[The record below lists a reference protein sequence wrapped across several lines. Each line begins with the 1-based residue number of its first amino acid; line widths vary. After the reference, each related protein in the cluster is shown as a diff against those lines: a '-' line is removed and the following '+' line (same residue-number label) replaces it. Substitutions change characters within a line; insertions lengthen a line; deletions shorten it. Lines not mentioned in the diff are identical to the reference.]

1 MTESCFI
8 KLPTLDDNTRKQ
20 PIVTELLTEESP
32 KRSYLLQRHKFCVHE
47 LENPENRFWPNSENE
62 NLNSSPL
69 FL

>member
-32 KRSYLLQRHKFCVHE
+32 
-47 LENPENRFWPNSENE
+47 
-62 NLNSSPL
+62 
-69 FL
+69 